1 MKSILVLFILFM
13 SVQIFDAEA
22 LVVHSWHLSERSNQN
37 LEVVLSKKLDEYGD
51 LILKQDGKVV
61 LDEQVN
67 APELLSACLDV
78 NSQMPVMMFIDYMEG
93 VGIEQLYILTHNKG
107 WHFTEVPSLGG
118 VSSVDEIEQCHKAS
132 NSRWKLDGA
141 ALSCECDFSDAD
153 RQQEIDQQWTSLIG
167 DRAKG
172 FVEQSTNHL
181 FLQHVNDSEALEL
194 LLDEARKNR
203 DIVFE
208 QTVHGK
214 QWVIVERQSGVYD
227 ALSLGLVRQKQQWSI
242 WYYATG
248 NSKAFHRIDEIEQ
261 VNPTELN
268 MTLCIDDCDW
278 WGEQAR
284 VGIDLETLKYHFIDI
299 D

>member
-1 MKSILVLFILFM
+1 M
-13 SVQIFDAEA
+13 
-22 LVVHSWHLSERSNQN
+22 
-37 LEVVLSKKLDEYGD
+37 
-51 LILKQDGKVV
+51 
-61 LDEQVN
+61 
-67 APELLSACLDV
+67 
-78 NSQMPVMMFIDYMEG
+78 
-93 VGIEQLYILTHNKG
+93 
-107 WHFTEVPSLGG
+107 
-118 VSSVDEIEQCHKAS
+118 
-132 NSRWKLDGA
+132 
-141 ALSCECDFSDAD
+141 
-153 RQQEIDQQWTSLIG
+153 IG

-261 VNPTELN
+261 VNPIELN

-278 WGEQAR
+278 WGKQAR
-284 VGIDLETLKYHFIDI
+284 LGIDLETLKYHFIDI